1 MEGALAGPD
10 SRILDCHRP
19 EPSGLGEVRISTKRK
34 SIGNDA
40 TGPWGTDE
48 NRRVGFRLQGSD
60 DP

>member
-1 MEGALAGPD
+1 MASPD
-10 SRILDCHRP
+10 PGVLDRRRP

-48 NRRVGFRLQGSD
+48 NRRVGFRFQGSD